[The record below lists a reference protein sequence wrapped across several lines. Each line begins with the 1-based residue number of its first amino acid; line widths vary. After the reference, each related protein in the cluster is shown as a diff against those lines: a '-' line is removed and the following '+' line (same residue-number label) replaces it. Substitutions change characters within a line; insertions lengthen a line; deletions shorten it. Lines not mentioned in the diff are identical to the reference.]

1 VTAFWVVSRSIG
13 RHAAVG
19 VCILGLSLAGT
30 AAGQA
35 PTGTRVNPTAADLA
49 EFQKRLDAYMT
60 LHDKAASGLNTPGKE
75 ATPEEIVTYQ
85 RQLEARLV
93 PLRTSAKAGDIFSPE
108 MQAFIRKYLAQLF
121 SGPQGANLKG
131 VVMDENPVDVK
142 FGVNTRYPDTVP
154 LSTMPAQ
161 VLEVLPKLPEGLEY
175 RFIGRDL
182 ILMDVRAHTIVDFV
196 RDAIPA

>member
-1 VTAFWVVSRSIG
+1 M
-13 RHAAVG
+13 G

-35 PTGTRVNPTAADLA
+35 QTGTRVNPTAADLA
-49 EFQKRLDAYMT
+49 EFQKRLDGYMA
-60 LHDKAASGLNTPGKE
+60 LHDKAASGLSTPGKE
-75 ATPEEIVTYQ
+75 ATPAEIVNYQ